1 MAKVLIAYPHED
13 KVSFSFHR
21 SMMWLLAE
29 NSHNLLP
36 DVITARAWGF
46 GLVEARNELMRQFII
61 NEEATH
67 IWFID
72 TDMGFKPDTVDRLL
86 EADKHAIGALTY
98 GQTTVDHDD
107 LSGYITKPFVV
118 AYNMVIDEAA
128 DSGHYVLKEDLD
140 LDAKSPQQV
149 AATGTG
155 CLLISREAATRVMNR
170 YGQNWFNQIRY
181 KNDTKLLALSE
192 DLSFCY
198 RLMTVGIEIYVH
210 TGVRTNHMKPVWLS

>member
-36 DVITARAWGF
+36 DVLTARAWGF
-46 GLVEARNELMRQFII
+46 GLVDARNELMRQFLN
-61 NEEATH
+61 NEEASH

-72 TDMGFKPDTVDRLL
+72 TDMGFQPNTVDRLL
-86 EADKHAIGALTY
+86 EADKHVIGALTY
-98 GQTTVDHDD
+98 GQSTIGHDD
-107 LSGYITKPFVV
+107 LSGYVTKPFAV
-118 AYNMVIDEAA
+118 AYNMVIDRET
-128 DSGHYVLKEDLD
+128 DVMHYVLKDDLD
-140 LDAKSPQQV
+140 LDAKAPQLV

-155 CLLISREAATRVMNR
+155 CLLISREAATRVADK
-170 YGQNWFNQIRY
+170 YGQTWFNQARY
-181 KNDTKLLALSE
+181 KNDSKLLALSE

-198 RLMTVGIEIYVH
+198 RLATVGIQIYVH
-210 TGVRTNHMKPVWLS
+210 TGVRTNHLKPVWLS